1 MKKSEPIFLQ
11 LLSSSYVKQ
20 TYKTRSIRAST
31 YNWKSSLAITFQCL
45 AAGLAGAAAGA
56 LAGAAAG
63 LAAAGEAGLAVAAA
77 ALAGA
82 TAGLAGAGEAGLAAA
97 GIEEMKMKRI
107 KTCSKEIVFK
117 FIK

>member
-1 MKKSEPIFLQ
+1 MQ

-20 TYKTRSIRAST
+20 TYKTRFIWAST
-31 YNWKSSLAITFQCL
+31 YNWKSSLTITFQCL

-63 LAAAGEAGLAVAAA
+63 LAAAGEAGLAGAA
-77 ALAGA
+77 
-82 TAGLAGAGEAGLAAA
+82 AGLAAAGEAGLAAA

-107 KTCSKEIVFK
+107 KTCSKEIAFK